1 MKTTFTGHA
10 QSIQPQQIN
19 RSNNCNIIPVTEREI
34 AQILNFSDMFNIICK
49 ILFNY
54 RFAIN

>member
-19 RSNNCNIIPVTEREI
+19 RSNNCNIIPVTETI
-34 AQILNFSDMFNIICK
+34 GFHLLK
-49 ILFNY
+49 I
-54 RFAIN
+54 